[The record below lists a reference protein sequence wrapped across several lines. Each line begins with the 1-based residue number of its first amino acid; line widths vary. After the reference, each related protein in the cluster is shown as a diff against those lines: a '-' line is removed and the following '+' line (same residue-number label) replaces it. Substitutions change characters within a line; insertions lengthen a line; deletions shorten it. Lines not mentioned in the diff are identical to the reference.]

1 MLELVHTFSPAQQQL
16 ALTSSTPPENYNVDE
31 AIPISE
37 WRIEKSQKRDKNGSQ
52 AAVLVDPLGGRYT
65 REGKRWRCT
74 STTKCTTKQ
83 VIVEMGDDG
92 IYRLKGQHDSAN
104 CKHHHGENQFT
115 SCPIPTEIQAQLKSV
130 V

>member
-1 MLELVHTFSPAQQQL
+1 MKISPFRLMRQHA
-16 ALTSSTPPENYNVDE
+16 SIGKRYRE
-31 AIPISE
+31 
-37 WRIEKSQKRDKNGSQ
+37 IEKSQKCGKNGSKTTM
-52 AAVLVDPLGGRYT
+52 LVDPLGGRYT

>member
-65 REGKRWRCT
+65 RRKT
-74 STTKCTTKQ
+74 
-83 VIVEMGDDG
+83 VEM
-92 IYRLKGQHDSAN
+92 
-104 CKHHHGENQFT
+104 HHQMYDKT
-115 SCPIPTEIQAQLKSV
+115 SHR
-130 V
+130 